1 MSDSGNMTNAVQRLE
16 ALMLE
21 KFRNEPFH
29 NLRLMYGPK
38 IAAAVPGGTC
48 SDKTQSFIAAA
59 TEAGFDVSLHSGF
72 IDGREIHRLA
82 RVRIDGRICF
92 ADIGNGWPALRIY
105 PADAEMSFRCFGMEF
120 RTEIGVG
127 RVRIFLSKLERESQ
141 QLEIMTRCRPE
152 AEIQAEIERRFTSG
166 IVYPFSNS
174 IRFSQVIGNR
184 FLFLRGSRLEIHSET
199 GFESIDGIEAPQVP
213 LVIREHFGFDIQ
225 PYLGDGA
232 VRSSGDRG

>member
-1 MSDSGNMTNAVQRLE
+1 MTNAVQRLE

-92 ADIGNGWPALRIY
+92 ADIGNSGSIQR
-105 PADAEMSFRCFGMEF
+105 M
-120 RTEIGVG
+120 
-127 RVRIFLSKLERESQ
+127 Q
-141 QLEIMTRCRPE
+141 RCRF
-152 AEIQAEIERRFTSG
+152 AASAWSFGRRLAW
-166 IVYPFSNS
+166 VA
-174 IRFSQVIGNR
+174 
-184 FLFLRGSRLEIHSET
+184 SESS
-199 GFESIDGIEAPQVP
+199 FPNW
-213 LVIREHFGFDIQ
+213 REK
-225 PYLGDGA
+225 A
-232 VRSSGDRG
+232 CSWRS

>member
-1 MSDSGNMTNAVQRLE
+1 MSGLENTANAVQRLE

-38 IAAAVPGGTC
+38 VAASLPGGTC
-48 SDKTQSFIAAA
+48 SDKTLSFIAAA

-127 RVRIFLSKLERESQ
+127 RVRIFLSKLERESL

-174 IRFSQVIGNR
+174 IRFSQVIDDR

-199 GFESIDGIEAPQVP
+199 EFKSIDGIEAPQVP

-225 PYLGDGA
+225 PYLDEDA
-232 VRSSGDRG
+232 TRGSRAGG